1 MEKSNIGYLPSMG
14 SARETIKTILEFY
27 QEERKDLRF
36 KSFFEEIFG
45 QRSEKTMSLTQR
57 TLVNYGLIME
67 TEDYVYKIT
76 PLGQEWLKDPT
87 YEALVD
93 ILDEHVDYI
102 RELLLE
108 LREHACVGKE
118 LLKTAERKYGIVLNR
133 SDISRRMQIL
143 KSAGLVKMNRRKQ
156 YSLTEEG
163 AKYLQKNSK
172 YKPANQKAI
181 ADSTVFKET
190 PKIYQVET
198 NKEND
203 NQEVPEILYHYCSIE
218 EFLQIMKNKKLR
230 FWDLCTLQG
239 TAAAEKIIGRIREQ
253 AQKKKDMS
261 EFEGERTFQYHTL
274 NREQTKGVFNSF
286 LEEVFKN
293 VRDLENPMNFVMR
306 LMAET
311 KMSYRWNPHAGD
323 EAGILVGLD
332 FTKMRQANQSNG
344 LLELQKVCK
353 LDDSEKVQNMI
364 GECASYLVMRFEE
377 NSIRRDWE
385 KNRQISEALW
395 SKIYDI
401 YKSIATDQ
409 YDEKEWRLIFRQT
422 QSRIQDLASGEFDLK
437 VRDGKIVPCL
447 DVEADENLPIRK
459 VVLGPSCKM
468 SVEEVRRWMTICGF
482 QMREIKVD
490 KMQ

>member
-143 KSAGLVKMNRRKQ
+143 KSAGLV
-156 YSLTEEG
+156 
-163 AKYLQKNSK
+163 
-172 YKPANQKAI
+172 
-181 ADSTVFKET
+181 
-190 PKIYQVET
+190 
-198 NKEND
+198 
-203 NQEVPEILYHYCSIE
+203 
-218 EFLQIMKNKKLR
+218 
-230 FWDLCTLQG
+230 
-239 TAAAEKIIGRIREQ
+239 
-253 AQKKKDMS
+253 
-261 EFEGERTFQYHTL
+261 

>member
-1 MEKSNIGYLPSMG
+1 
-14 SARETIKTILEFY
+14 
-27 QEERKDLRF
+27 
-36 KSFFEEIFG
+36 
-45 QRSEKTMSLTQR
+45 
-57 TLVNYGLIME
+57 
-67 TEDYVYKIT
+67 
-76 PLGQEWLKDPT
+76 
-87 YEALVD
+87 
-93 ILDEHVDYI
+93 
-102 RELLLE
+102 
-108 LREHACVGKE
+108 
-118 LLKTAERKYGIVLNR
+118 
-133 SDISRRMQIL
+133 
-143 KSAGLVKMNRRKQ
+143 
-156 YSLTEEG
+156 
-163 AKYLQKNSK
+163 
-172 YKPANQKAI
+172 
-181 ADSTVFKET
+181 
-190 PKIYQVET
+190 
-198 NKEND
+198 
-203 NQEVPEILYHYCSIE
+203 
-218 EFLQIMKNKKLR
+218 
-230 FWDLCTLQG
+230 
-239 TAAAEKIIGRIREQ
+239 
-253 AQKKKDMS
+253 MS

-422 QSRIQDLASGEFDLK
+422 QSRFQDLASGEFDLK